1 MIKYIKGEKML
12 KNLKNNKLEVLELA
26 IIFIITLILNITCT
40 HITNDEIWNY
50 GFSYNIATGLIP
62 YKDFNMVIT
71 PLFPMLGAIFMTI
84 FGKNL
89 IIYHIFNSII
99 CISIFHYM
107 KKQNPQSYYITYSIL
122 LLYSLPN
129 YSLFCILLLYI
140 LMSLE
145 EKKANDYLIGIILG
159 LTFLTKQNIGIYL
172 CIPTLFIKNINKIIK
187 RIIGFIFPILIL
199 LFYLINNN
207 CLYEF
212 IDYAFLGISS
222 FAKQNIFVSLSC
234 LLLTIMILI
243 YLIYTYIKKRELKIL
258 YLICIQGLAFPLID
272 PYHVILPFMVGL
284 NYLLNNIN
292 LNKKII
298 KYAFLSFIVC
308 ILSYNTYEY
317 SIDKYKYPN
326 NTDVYKYRKLNT
338 ETEDSI
344 ELVLNYLKNT
354 EDKVFIIDPYAYLI
368 KLEANIPI
376 TKFDLL
382 NNGNLGKNGE
392 IKITK
397 EIDEICKQNKC
408 TFLLNENRLANKK
421 LSQYNQ
427 YIYKHIIN
435 NYKERDNLFG
445 LTIYKNY

>member
-1 MIKYIKGEKML
+1 ML
-12 KNLKNNKLEVLELA
+12 KKLKNNKIEVLELA

-140 LMSLE
+140 LISLE
-145 EKKANDYLIGIILG
+145 EKKANDYLIGIVLG

-187 RIIGFIFPILIL
+187 RFIGFIFPILIL
-199 LFYLINNN
+199 ILYLINNN

-222 FAKQNIFVSLSC
+222 FAKQNIFVSPTC
-234 LLLTIMILI
+234 LLLTIIILI
-243 YLIYTYIKKRELKIL
+243 YLIFRYIKKREIKIL
-258 YLICIQGLAFPLID
+258 YTICIQGLAFPLID

-284 NYLLNNIN
+284 NYLLNNLN

-298 KYAFLSFIVC
+298 KYSFLIFITF
-308 ILSYNTYEY
+308 ILSYNAYEY
-317 SIDKYKYPN
+317 STTKYNYPN
-326 NTDVYKYRKLNT
+326 TTKVYKYRKINT
-338 ETEDSI
+338 DNEESI
-344 ELVLNYLKNT
+344 KIVSEYLKNT
-354 EDKVFIIDPYAYLI
+354 ADQVFIIDPYAYLI
-368 KLEANIPI
+368 KLESNKKIN
-376 TKFDLL
+376 KYDLL
-382 NNGNLGKNGE
+382 NDGNMGKSGE

-397 EIDEICKQNKC
+397 EIDKICQKENC
-408 TFLLNENRLANKK
+408 TFILNKYAINNEKS
-421 LSQYNQ
+421 SQYSQ

-435 NYKERDNLFG
+435 NYKERDKLFG
-445 LTIYKNY
+445 LSIYKNY